1 MFQSLTKNGVFG
13 VVFPLIFFIGCAS
26 RTEIAGPSKEE
37 KMCYVQTLKERILK
51 AETAMMRLKFD
62 KEKLNSR
69 FGRVSKAEFV
79 EKLTKLDAEIEELKR
94 EMLYLRSLN
103 LDDLYDYP

>member
-1 MFQSLTKNGVFG
+1 
-13 VVFPLIFFIGCAS
+13 
-26 RTEIAGPSKEE
+26 
-37 KMCYVQTLKERILK
+37 
-51 AETAMMRLKFD
+51 MMRLKFD

>member
-1 MFQSLTKNGVFG
+1 
-13 VVFPLIFFIGCAS
+13 
-26 RTEIAGPSKEE
+26 
-37 KMCYVQTLKERILK
+37 
-51 AETAMMRLKFD
+51 MMRLKFD

-69 FGRVSKAEFV
+69 FGKVSKIEFV